1 MKTVEVQNFVKNAT
15 IASLNL
21 DTLGTEIGRGVYA
34 VPVETPENGTVY
46 AKVSVTCTRFAN
58 TEKTAAFDLDAEVEK
73 YAADEAEKAA
83 KAEARKAEAE
93 AKKAAKQAEK
103 AEKAAKAE

>member
-15 IASLNL
+15 IDALNL
-21 DTLGTEIGRGVYA
+21 ANLGTEIGRGVYA
-34 VPVETPENGTVY
+34 IPVETPENGTVY

-58 TEKTAAFDLDAEVEK
+58 TEKTVAFDLDAEVAK
-73 YAADEAEKAA
+73 YEADEAEKVA

-93 AKKAAKQAEK
+93 AKKVAKAKK
-103 AEKAAKAE
+103 AE